1 MPTPAAPS
9 VHRVA
14 DRAALTGA
22 RTAWYAGR
30 GPAGTRA
37 LSGAGAASCLI
48 KRKESVEFSVKRPAP
63 DGRMD
68 SELAA
73 LVGRMADGD
82 DVALAALYDVTSPTV
97 HGLVLRIVRDTGAA
111 EEVTIDV
118 YTQAFRQAG
127 RYDSH
132 RGSPWAWLLTI
143 ARSRALDRVRAERRH
158 SRAQQP
164 LETLSELTGGDPDPE
179 ASSSLAERG
188 RLVRAALA
196 RLSPDQRQAIE
207 IAYFSGLSQSEI
219 AERLGHPIGTV
230 KTRIR
235 TGLMRLREALTP
247 LLVEDRP

>member
-1 MPTPAAPS
+1 
-9 VHRVA
+9 
-14 DRAALTGA
+14 
-22 RTAWYAGR
+22 
-30 GPAGTRA
+30 
-37 LSGAGAASCLI
+37 
-48 KRKESVEFSVKRPAP
+48 
-63 DGRMD
+63 MD
-68 SELAA
+68 TELAA
-73 LVGRMADGD
+73 LVARMADGD
-82 DVALAALYDVTSPTV
+82 DFALATLYDVTSPTV

-111 EEVTIDV
+111 EEVTIDA
-118 YTQAFRQAG
+118 YTQAFRQAAH
-127 RYDSH
+127 YDSH

-143 ARSRALDRVRAERRH
+143 ARSRAIDRVRAERR
-158 SRAQQP
+158 RTQAQQP
-164 LETLSELTGGDPDPE
+164 LETLAGLAGDDPDPE
-179 ASSSLAERG
+179 ASSSLTERA